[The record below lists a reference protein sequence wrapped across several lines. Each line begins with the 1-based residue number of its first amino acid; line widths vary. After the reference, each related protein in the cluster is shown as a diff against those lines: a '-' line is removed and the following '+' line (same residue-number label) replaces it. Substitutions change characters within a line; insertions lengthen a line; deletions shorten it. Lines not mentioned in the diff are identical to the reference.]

1 MSSHRSSDWLHAFP
15 IASCGLLLD
24 DEAVR
29 VAVGFRLGAK
39 LCEPHKCPC
48 GVEVDPRGVHSLS
61 CRRSAG
67 RIMRHH
73 NLNEIIWRA
82 LTRAAIPSTKEPA
95 GLSRADGKRPDG
107 LTLIPWCSGKCATW
121 DVTVSDTLA
130 PSYLH
135 LTSMSAGSAAEAAAT
150 RKLQKYQGLCS
161 SYEVIPLAFE
171 TLGPVNSSGADFVD
185 GIGGRIT
192 RLTGDTRETSFLWQR
207 LSVAVQ
213 RFNAVCFQGTFT
225 LELLDVS

>member
-1 MSSHRSSDWLHAFP
+1 M
-15 IASCGLLLD
+15 
-24 DEAVR
+24 
-29 VAVGFRLGAK
+29 
-39 LCEPHKCPC
+39 
-48 GVEVDPRGVHSLS
+48 EVDPRGVHSLS

-67 RIMRHH
+67 RIMPHH
-73 NLNEIIWRA
+73 NLNEIIWPA

-107 LTLIPWCSGKCATW
+107 LTLLPWCSGKCATW

-150 RKLQKYQGLCS
+150 RKLQKYQGLWS

-192 RLTGDTRETSFLWQR
+192 RLTGDTRETSFLW
-207 LSVAVQ
+207 
-213 RFNAVCFQGTFT
+213 
-225 LELLDVS
+225 